1 MKETGREDGNLQ
13 HKELEALLQRVV
25 QMELQGQKRDEEL
38 KILKQI
44 QRVKAMSQQNKKMDE
59 KQQHMDNLQGVV
71 KTGKATEDVYDE
83 MCDFED
89 IIKERI
95 HYSFEL
101 RFK

>member
-1 MKETGREDGNLQ
+1 MY
-13 HKELEALLQRVV
+13 
-25 QMELQGQKRDEEL
+25 
-38 KILKQI
+38 
-44 QRVKAMSQQNKKMDE
+44 E